1 MPDKQRTIKWLNP
14 QLCWII
20 QDLSSSCLLLC
31 RISTAWCRTAPW
43 SPQTAL
49 TPWIRWIWRWM
60 QREAPLVRPRFN
72 CGRCI
77 YGVAGTTGLWRCR
90 SQPRKIWMDW
100 PFFNKNGIR
109 ASFVSVSQVLHD
121 HSCNI
126 HAKQLNIIDRVPCKN
141 FQKQKIILDKK
152 DSTKDVFILGKPSC
166 KKKNVFFRALPEK
179 GGGDPCPNFLTLF
192 PPCFYT
198 ILHFGVTH
206 IDQGVLSDITYVGEE
221 EDWRQHWVLIVLY
234 DDHLVLG
241 ACFWTAPDL

>member
-1 MPDKQRTIKWLNP
+1 MWDDMKKKTRARAKQLIECQINSVKWLNP
-14 QLCWII
+14 QFLCWII

-109 ASFVSVSQVLHD
+109 ASFVSVSQVPHD

-126 HAKQLNIIDRVPCKN
+126 HGKQLNIIDRVPCNN
-141 FQKQKIILDKK
+141 FQKQKNH
-152 DSTKDVFILGKPSC
+152 P
-166 KKKNVFFRALPEK
+166 R
-179 GGGDPCPNFLTLF
+179 
-192 PPCFYT
+192 
-198 ILHFGVTH
+198 
-206 IDQGVLSDITYVGEE
+206 
-221 EDWRQHWVLIVLY
+221 
-234 DDHLVLG
+234 
-241 ACFWTAPDL
+241 